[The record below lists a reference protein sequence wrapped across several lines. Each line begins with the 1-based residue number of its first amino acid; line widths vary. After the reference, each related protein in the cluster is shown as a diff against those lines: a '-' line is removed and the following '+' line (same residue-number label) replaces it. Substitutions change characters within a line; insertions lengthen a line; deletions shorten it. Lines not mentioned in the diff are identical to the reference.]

1 MAALSQNP
9 GSLAN
14 VGEAPGLLTDMVS
27 NVRPITGN
35 ELEEVLTAWWQELLG
50 LEHVAVDDDFFNLGG
65 HSLTGVALF
74 AKIKQ
79 RYGVELELS
88 TLFEARTVVQLAR
101 VICCNLDA
109 VRNRAK

>member
-1 MAALSQNP
+1 MTALSQNS

-14 VGEAPGLLTDMVS
+14 VGETPGLLTNMVFNDRTPTS
-27 NVRPITGN
+27 N
-35 ELEEVLTAWWQELLG
+35 ELEAVLTGWWQELLG

-79 RYGVELELS
+79 TYGIEL
-88 TLFEARTVVQLAR
+88 
-101 VICCNLDA
+101 
-109 VRNRAK
+109 